1 MCADHIE
8 ENSVG
13 MDKEELRKAI
23 AHVKYEDEEV
33 HERNIE
39 NMIQEDDYKSPCKTK
54 DATDVTTV
62 NNVLDDTGYTFL
74 N

>member
-8 ENSVG
+8 EKNVG

-23 AHVKYEDEEV
+23 AHVKYEYEEV

-39 NMIQEDDYKSPCKTK
+39 NMIQEDNYKSP
-54 DATDVTTV
+54 
-62 NNVLDDTGYTFL
+62 
-74 N
+74 